1 VKFGGPDL
9 DELYVTN
16 GDKVFKRKVKTK
28 GVLSWRA
35 PIKPAPPR
43 L

>member
-1 VKFGGPDL
+1 
-9 DELYVTN
+9 VTN
-16 GDKVFKRKVKTK
+16 GDKVFKRKTKVK

-35 PIKPAPPR
+35 AIKPPPPR